1 MRRRSTVFDA
11 TFFLLT
17 GGAAALV
24 SIAWMQ
30 GGSELVSRGA
40 SGGGALLLRYGAVIV
55 VSFLLAGFVEVLLP
69 HDLVQKHLGEES
81 GMRGIAIASV
91 AGMLT
96 PAGPFV
102 SLPIAAVMLR
112 VGAGPGPVVAFLTA
126 WSLLAVHR
134 FIAWEVP
141 ILGLSFAAARYAVCL
156 VLPLVAGVLARIFLR

>member
-17 GGAAALV
+17 GGVAALV

-30 GGSELVSRGA
+30 GGSELVSRGV
-40 SGGGALLLRYGAVIV
+40 SGGGVRLLRYGALIV

-141 ILGLSFAAARYAVCL
+141 ILGLSFAVARYAVCL

>member
-17 GGAAALV
+17 GGVAALV

-30 GGSELVSRGA
+30 GGSELVSRGL
-40 SGGGALLLRYGAVIV
+40 SGGSVLLLRYAAVIV
-55 VSFLLAGFVEVLLP
+55 VSFVLAGFVEVLLP
-69 HDLVQKHLGEES
+69 HDFVQKHLGEES